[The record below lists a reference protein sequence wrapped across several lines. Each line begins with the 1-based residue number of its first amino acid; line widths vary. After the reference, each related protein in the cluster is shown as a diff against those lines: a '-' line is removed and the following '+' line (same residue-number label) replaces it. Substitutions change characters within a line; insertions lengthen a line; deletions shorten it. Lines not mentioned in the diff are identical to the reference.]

1 MTFRYSVILAAAMT
15 ITACASSSNS
25 GKRASTP
32 PPPPPPPAAEYP
44 AEEPEVAAS
53 RGLGDYSAFPA
64 PAAGRQNVD
73 SAAPDKDY
81 LPFIDVAIDREAVEA
96 EYGDMLQDRY
106 TRIQVVTIKPDAYDQ
121 QSLIDGSR
129 DTSVDRRNYDDESRG
144 WLSRMM
150 GSRSVTR
157 TLIAEFD
164 VSQPNISATKALFSA
179 SFKSNRQEGES
190 WSTNESISVYATPYF
205 KVNANTTIEARF
217 RMQLADE
224 RENVAPANVLS
235 ALTTAANAISPTSA
249 LLTYFSAPRMEVA
262 SNFLNSSVSTLF
274 GQSITEESVSAFSV
288 KTWTGRPII
297 IMRAELPD
305 ARNIKDTDDNGAVG
319 AWAVYLDEPI
329 PSIFSSTPGY
339 DVDGNDAADF
349 SDVTA
354 GEIFAFK
361 LGEDITVY
369 DYIFSRLDLAD
380 RISDLNATG
389 NVDVAHLICTRIE
402 RGLAE
407 VGLTSIDAAAG
418 VWAAAESDQ
427 FTRAASA
434 ILKNPETCSA
444 AELWVR
450 NNG

>member
-25 GKRASTP
+25 RKRASTP

-53 RGLGDYSAFPA
+53 RGLGDYSAIPA

-249 LLTYFSAPRMEVA
+249 LADLFLCAAHGGCFKLPQLLG
-262 SNFLNSSVSTLF
+262 LNSVW
-274 GQSITEESVSAFSV
+274 SIDHRGSVSAFSV

-319 AWAVYLDEPI
+319 AWAVYLDQPI

-339 DVDGNDAADF
+339 DIDGNDAADF

-389 NVDVAHLICTRIE
+389 NVDVAHLICTGSSVAWPRS
-402 RGLAE
+402 AW
-407 VGLTSIDAAAG
+407 TSIDAAAG

-434 ILKNPETCSA
+434 I
-444 AELWVR
+444 
-450 NNG
+450 